1 MIETRWTTQTLETTP
16 EIALALLPYAIEWD
30 AYGQN
35 RPLKSFISQ
44 PSREEKEEVISETP
58 QSPTTLMPVE
68 QSQNQQQNEVMEIPA
83 GGNL

>member
-1 MIETRWTTQTLETTP
+1 MDHANPGDNAGDSARLAALCHRMGCLWLEQTIEIFYET
-16 EIALALLPYAIEWD
+16 
-30 AYGQN
+30 
-35 RPLKSFISQ
+35 Q